1 MARKTSAPRR
11 SAPETAT
18 PRSGPAARRKAP
30 SPSSGPRR
38 TIDSLLELL
47 GAPNDRLRQLLYRNV
62 PESRL
67 LALGKRVD
75 SDDILDAIPE
85 FLGTVSEIYAR
96 LRPGQRKLF
105 VGYTP
110 AFDPILI
117 DETAKL
123 RERKRL
129 FDARPSDGAATQA
142 RQRRALR
149 QLMSAAT
156 ALRDQAAVAMRDIL
170 GANEDAAE
178 LETIKGTAETADK
191 LAVGLERIA
200 NLIEIHHRRDPEI
213 AELFDE
219 VQLTSAYVIEL
230 RETASTLRTASS
242 AADFASPETRVTQRM
257 LDVQDGVVL
266 HLMGLIYRAFREAH
280 NRDQAILLPPLGRLA
295 AFFEKEPGRPKSG
308 TGRKAPAK
316 VKPGSNGDGVLH

>member
-11 SAPETAT
+11 SAPETAA

-30 SPSSGPRR
+30 SPSSGTRW
-38 TIDSLLELL
+38 TLDSLLQLL
-47 GAPNDRLRQLLYRNV
+47 DPPNERLRQLLYRNV
-62 PESRL
+62 PEARL

-85 FLGTVSEIYAR
+85 FLGTVREIHAR
-96 LRPGQRKLF
+96 LKPGQRKLF
-105 VGYTP
+105 IGYTP
-110 AFDPILI
+110 AFDLILI

-129 FDARPSDGAATQA
+129 FDARPSDGAIAQA
-142 RQRRALR
+142 RQRKALR
-149 QLMSAAT
+149 QLMSAGT

-200 NLIEIHHRRDPEI
+200 NLIEIHRRRDPEI
-213 AELFDE
+213 AELFDV
-219 VQLTSAYVIEL
+219 VQLTSEYVTEL
-230 RETASTLRTASS
+230 RETARRLRAASS

-280 NRDQAILLPPLGRLA
+280 NRDRAILLPPLGRLA
-295 AFFEKEPGRPKSG
+295 PFFEKEPGRPRPG
-308 TGRKAPAK
+308 AGRKTPAK
-316 VKPGSNGDGVLH
+316 VKPGRSGDGVLH

>member
-1 MARKTSAPRR
+1 
-11 SAPETAT
+11 
-18 PRSGPAARRKAP
+18 
-30 SPSSGPRR
+30 
-38 TIDSLLELL
+38 LLELL
-47 GAPNDRLRQLLYRNV
+47 GTPNDRLRHLLYRNV
-62 PESRL
+62 PEARL

-75 SDDILDAIPE
+75 SDDILEAIPE
-85 FLGTVSEIYAR
+85 FLGTVRDIHAQLE
-96 LRPGQRKLF
+96 PGQRKLF

-129 FDARPSDGAATQA
+129 FDARPSAGAATQA
-142 RQRRALR
+142 RQRKALR
-149 QLMSAAT
+149 QLMNAGT

-170 GANEDAAE
+170 GANDDAAE

-200 NLIEIHHRRDPEI
+200 NLIEIHQRRDPEI
-213 AELFDE
+213 AELFEE
-219 VQLTSAYVIEL
+219 VQLTVEYVREL
-230 RETASTLRTASS
+230 RETASTLRAASS

-280 NRDQAILLPPLGRLA
+280 NRDEAILLPPLGRLEP
-295 AFFEKEPGRPKSG
+295 FFEKEPGRPPAATS
-308 TGRKAPAK
+308 RKTPAK
-316 VKPGSNGDGVLH
+316 SKPGRSGDGVLH

>member
-1 MARKTSAPRR
+1 MARKTPAPRR
-11 SAPETAT
+11 SAPEAAA
-18 PRSGPAARRKAP
+18 PRSGSAARRKAP
-30 SPSSGPRR
+30 PPPSGTRR

-47 GAPNDRLRQLLYRNV
+47 GPPNDRLRQLLYRNV
-62 PESRL
+62 PEARL

-85 FLGTVSEIYAR
+85 FLGMVREIHAQ
-96 LRPGQRKLF
+96 LAPGQRKLF

-117 DETAKL
+117 DETVKL

-129 FDARPSDGAATQA
+129 FDARPSAGAATQA
-142 RQRRALR
+142 RQRKALR
-149 QLMSAAT
+149 QLMSAST

-170 GANEDAAE
+170 GASEDAAE

-200 NLIEIHHRRDPEI
+200 NLIEIHHRRDSEI

-219 VQLTSAYVIEL
+219 VQLTAEYVTEL
-230 RETASTLRTASS
+230 RQTASTLRTTSS

-295 AFFEKEPGRPKSG
+295 PFFEKEPGPPRRG
-308 TGRKAPAK
+308 AGRKAPAK
-316 VKPGSNGDGVLH
+316 AKPGSDGDGTLH